1 MHGKLSVRKKE
12 IVRNRTVK
20 ANLVLDAG
28 CGNGYYTQTIMSK
41 VKDIVGVDLNLESLR
56 DYKRKVGKKA
66 SVIRAALEN
75 LPFRDNSFDQC
86 LLLDSLEHSKDP
98 MSVLKQIHSFLNQN
112 GQLIATMPNWY
123 NQLLDREKLLHKH
136 FHSSFGW
143 KRILEQSH
151 FNVIFVTCMG
161 LPILD
166 LRVLASHLHIFGFW
180 LLFVARA

>member
-1 MHGKLSVRKKE
+1 MVKNL
-12 IVRNRTVK
+12 IVK
-20 ANLVLDAG
+20 ADLVLDAG
-28 CGNGYYTQTIMSK
+28 CGNGYYTQMVMSK
-41 VKDIVGVDLNLESLR
+41 VKNIVGVDLAIETLR
-56 DYKRKVGKKA
+56 DYKHGIGKKA

-98 MSVLKQIHSFLNQN
+98 ISVLKQIHSFLNQN

-123 NQLLDREKLLHKH
+123 NQLFDRGKLLHKH
-136 FHSSFGW
+136 FHSSLGW

-151 FNVIFVTCMG
+151 FKVIFVTCMG

-166 LRVLASHLHIFGFW
+166 LSVLANHLHIFGFW
-180 LLFVARA
+180 LLFVART